1 MSLLEPTETHPAA
14 SPPSVVERVHE
25 STATNVFDWDKERGE
40 TSLPRRIEVP
50 PDATTPTWLV
60 VPHARYVLC
69 ARHQRGRVETVYVA
83 SLIGK
88 RDSLIP
94 AGAVDSI
101 SMDERSATVVIEG
114 RPYLYAVDPGT
125 TLDLLSRRV
134 LGAG

>member
-1 MSLLEPTETHPAA
+1 VSLLHPDETDVAA
-14 SPPSVVERVHE
+14 SRHAVERLHE
-25 STATNVFDWDKERGE
+25 SASTSIFDWDKERGE
-40 TSLPRRIEVP
+40 SPLPRRIEVP
-50 PDATTPTWLV
+50 PDAPAPTWLI

-83 SLIGK
+83 SLVGK

-94 AGAVDSI
+94 AGVVDSI